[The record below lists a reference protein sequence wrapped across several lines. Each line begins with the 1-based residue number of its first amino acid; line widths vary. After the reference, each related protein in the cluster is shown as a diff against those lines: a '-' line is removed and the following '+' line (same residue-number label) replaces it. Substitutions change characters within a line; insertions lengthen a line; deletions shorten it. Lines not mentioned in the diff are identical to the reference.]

1 MNTTDNDRKPGLL
14 NVLACKCP
22 RCRRGDMFKTN
33 NAYNLRSFMKM
44 NDKCEVCGQV
54 FDMEPGF
61 YYGTSYVSYAFTVA
75 ISAATFIA
83 WWIFIGISISDN
95 RIFWWIPVNA
105 LILLLLQPPLM
116 RMARSVWLAFFVH
129 YDRKWYSNAP
139 QKPYSENEELKN
151 AW

>member
-1 MNTTDNDRKPGLL
+1 MNTTDNDKKPGLL

-22 RCRRGDMFKTN
+22 RCRRGDMFKTG

-44 NDKCEVCGQV
+44 NDKCPVCGQV

-61 YYGTSYVSYAFTVA
+61 YYGTSYVSYAFTIA
-75 ISAATFIA
+75 ISVATFIA
-83 WWIFIGISISDN
+83 WWVFVGISISDN

-105 LILLLLQPPLM
+105 VILLLLQPPLM
-116 RMARSVWLAFFVH
+116 RMARAVWLAFFVH

-139 QKPYSENEELKN
+139 QKPYSENKELRN